1 MENLDSK
8 IKSTKTEVA
17 DWKRRKK
24 IKASDPIFEI
34 ESKNNH
40 QIKTQIQTEEENDS
54 LWQVKIDHPESDYN
68 NMIILESSH
77 CLVASGKHY
86 FPIHDLKRICF
97 PESSDKTKNSIILPS
112 QKRWH

>member
-8 IKSTKTEVA
+8 NNLTKTEVA
-17 DWKRRKK
+17 DWKRRKR

-34 ESKNNH
+34 KTQNEH
-40 QIKTQIQTEEENDS
+40 QIKTQIQSKEENDS

-68 NMIILESSH
+68 NMIVLESSR
-77 CLVASGKHY
+77 CLVASGKLY
-86 FPIHDLKRICF
+86 FPIHDLKRICL
-97 PESSDKTKNSIILPS
+97 PESSDKTRDSIILPS

>member
-34 ESKNNH
+34 KTQNEH
-40 QIKTQIQTEEENDS
+40 QIKTQIQSKEENDL

-68 NMIILESSH
+68 NMIVLESSR
-77 CLVASGKHY
+77 CLVASGKLY
-86 FPIHDLKRICF
+86 FPIHDLKRICL
-97 PESSDKTKNSIILPS
+97 PESSDETRDSIILPS